1 MKRAFI
7 YKDEKSHKFWCIDYS
22 GYDFS
27 VNYGK
32 SGSIGKFEIKE
43 FETEE
48 ECLKQAEKLIRSK
61 EKKGYVEDTGFDFM
75 NKIYIDSEEYGLHP
89 KTSHPRFT
97 EHFTEELYYDCVDE
111 EAPFGSD
118 EGSDTLDS
126 LEETIRKNPKLNFLD
141 FPKYLI
147 EHDWG
152 MEYIPVESLDP
163 EVVKKLASKK
173 EMDMTQS
180 DMVTYATAF
189 GQIKITP
196 HFNQPMV
203 KTAPVVLTF
212 CIDLR
217 RFTKWCEQRKATPG
231 YNNLEW
237 FVTGSVDALLAA
249 QTFCVAAEEKG
260 LGICYLGTT
269 TYNPQMIIEA
279 LELPELVFPIT
290 TVTVGWPA
298 EEPAQVDRLPLEA
311 IVHEETY
318 HDYTPEDID
327 RLYAYKES
335 LPENKQFI
343 AENNK
348 ETLAQVFT
356 DVRYTKKD
364 SEAMSENLWKVMKQQ
379 GF

>member
-1 MKRAFI
+1 M
-7 YKDEKSHKFWCIDYS
+7 
-22 GYDFS
+22 
-27 VNYGK
+27 
-32 SGSIGKFEIKE
+32 EI
-43 FETEE
+43 
-48 ECLKQAEKLIRSK
+48 LKQR
-61 EKKGYVEDTGFDFM
+61 
-75 NKIYIDSEEYGLHP
+75 
-89 KTSHPRFT
+89 R
-97 EHFTEELYYDCVDE
+97 
-111 EAPFGSD
+111 
-118 EGSDTLDS
+118 
-126 LEETIRKNPKLNFLD
+126 TIRKYQQKDISSDLLNDLLD
-141 FPKYLI
+141 SAFRASTVGNMQVYSVIVTRDAERKAR
-147 EHDWG
+147 
-152 MEYIPVESLDP
+152 
-163 EVVKKLASKK
+163 LAP
-173 EMDMTQS
+173 
-180 DMVTYATAF
+180 A
-189 GQIKITP
+189 

-249 QTFCVAAEEKG
+249 QTFCVAAEEKRIRYMLSG
-260 LGICYLGTT
+260 YDDL
-269 TYNPQMIIEA
+269 QSAMIIEA

-343 AENNK
+343 FENNK

-356 DVRYTKKD
+356 DVRYKKED
-364 SEAMSENLWKVMKQQ
+364 NEVMSENLWKVIKKQ